1 MSRPLRPEVP
11 GAIWHI
17 TSRGNERHSIFV
29 DDGDRERFLALLGKV
44 AEDFNW
50 RCYAFVLMGNHYHL
64 MVETPEATLSRGMR
78 QLNGVYTLGFN
89 RRHGRVGYL
98 FQVAAS
104 GVRGRRDGGTLQR
117 EDRVFAR
124 NAEVVRKRLRP
135 SPSKITE

>member
-1 MSRPLRPEVP
+1 MEDEDEDED
-11 GAIWHI
+11 
-17 TSRGNERHSIFV
+17 RGRL
-29 DDGDRERFLALLGKV
+29 LALLGKV

-64 MVETPEATLSRGMR
+64 RAETPETTLSRGMR
-78 QLNGVYTLGFN
+78 QLNAVCTLGFN

-98 FQVAAS
+98 FQAAAP
-104 GVRGRRDGGTLQR
+104 GVRGRRDGETLQR

-124 NAEVVRKRLRP
+124 KAEAVRKRLRS